1 MKNNQ
6 KSKTDYI
13 TSSLYRKINCM
24 VERLKQPASWWKIGW
39 VVLALISIYYN
50 LNYRIVALEEF
61 REQVDII
68 EIKTTLTQIQSDL
81 TWIKST
87 LSSNLK

>member
-1 MKNNQ
+1 M
-6 KSKTDYI
+6 
-13 TSSLYRKINCM
+13 
-24 VERLKQPASWWKIGW
+24 
-39 VVLALISIYYN
+39 YYN
-50 LNYRIVALEEF
+50 LNYRIVSLEEF

-87 LSSNLK
+87 LSTNLK

>member
-1 MKNNQ
+1 M
-6 KSKTDYI
+6 I
-13 TSSLYRKINCM
+13 
-24 VERLKQPASWWKIGW
+24 ERLKQPSTWWKIWG
-39 VVLALISIYYN
+39 VCLALISIYYN
-50 LNYRIVALEEF
+50 LNYRIVSLEEF

-87 LSSNLK
+87 LSTNLK